1 MFTVLITVL
10 FSFHLFSRGWHDP
23 FPPNICLSEA
33 SILYFS
39 LGKSCKLIAS
49 ALMFCFRFAGNQRA
63 ITCRAMPPKPVISK
77 QLARH
82 GHRKSCAA
90 LKFYFACAAENRKKT
105 NHACHIYIVD
115 FWIVLGIIL
124 CALVCM
130 CSWRSTSWTKVKTKL
145 VFLLEWGVGAV
156 YLGHCFSHG
165 TVGSSF
171 LSTVLLFCF
180 SDYFSFLCFLASLL
194 YFLLLF
200 SFFMLCCFL
209 LLCFF
214 AFLLLF
220 FFFSAFWF
228 SLLPGVLVFF

>member
-1 MFTVLITVL
+1 MPGNASKASDIKAACEAWASQVLRRIEIL
-10 FSFHLFSRGWHDP
+10 FCVCSGEP
-23 FPPNICLSEA
+23 QE
-33 SILYFS
+33 
-39 LGKSCKLIAS
+39 
-49 ALMFCFRFAGNQRA
+49 NQPR
-63 ITCRAMPPKPVISK
+63 MS
-77 QLARH
+77 
-82 GHRKSCAA
+82 
-90 LKFYFACAAENRKKT
+90 Y
-105 NHACHIYIVD
+105 IYIVD

-214 AFLLLF
+214 ASLLFCFSFFLLCVLVSFASRCSCFFLNVFLFFLLLF
-220 FFFSAFWF
+220 FCFCFLFLCF
-228 SLLPGVLVFF
+228 LFLVFFPAFAAFCFSSCFLLFCLTTSAATTT

>member
-1 MFTVLITVL
+1 MPGNASKASDIKAACEAWASQVLRRIEIL
-10 FSFHLFSRGWHDP
+10 FCVCSGEP
-23 FPPNICLSEA
+23 QE
-33 SILYFS
+33 
-39 LGKSCKLIAS
+39 
-49 ALMFCFRFAGNQRA
+49 NQPR
-63 ITCRAMPPKPVISK
+63 MS
-77 QLARH
+77 
-82 GHRKSCAA
+82 
-90 LKFYFACAAENRKKT
+90 Y
-105 NHACHIYIVD
+105 IYIVD
-115 FWIVLGIIL
+115 FWIVLDIIL

-171 LSTVLLFCF
+171 LSTVLFFCF

-214 AFLLLF
+214 ASLLFCFF